1 MPAAVVTRKRVSPL
15 QQNFSCTT
23 VEEQWIRSQLHDL
36 NLRVDGD
43 QYLVAFRLL
52 SHYLYGSTTA
62 GSHDT
67 TATVNERNVREARTL
82 LSRFGLS
89 PFGSVAQIL
98 PRMAHMRR
106 DDDHLRHVLPP
117 AYEPYEASPL
127 HDEQWRRTR
136 LVDMAPP
143 LDGPPYLSP
152 LVAPDGS
159 PVAHLAEVTPIP
171 HPQPSNWEFRLLP
184 IADLPNRMD
193 LIALT
198 LVVIIV
204 FFQFMCP
211 IRLSIHWG

>member
-1 MPAAVVTRKRVSPL
+1 MIPQP
-15 QQNFSCTT
+15 
-23 VEEQWIRSQLHDL
+23 RSTNAMSEKPEPYLAGLACHHLVLLH
-36 NLRVDGD
+36 RS
-43 QYLVAFRLL
+43 Y
-52 SHYLYGSTTA
+52 
-62 GSHDT
+62 
-67 TATVNERNVREARTL
+67 
-82 LSRFGLS
+82 
-89 PFGSVAQIL
+89 
-98 PRMAHMRR
+98 
-106 DDDHLRHVLPP
+106 HVLPP